1 VGSWKIYRIYALFI
15 IIYLYLIPQKTFQ
28 KQLKDAFQ
36 TSKNHHRLPSLAM
49 SAVAPQV
56 PLVAPEAAPE
66 ASVQHAA
73 VAAMA
78 RARAEAEAA
87 EAEAESTPQGPGPTS
102 FPGDSR
108 S

>member
-1 VGSWKIYRIYALFI
+1 
-15 IIYLYLIPQKTFQ
+15 
-28 KQLKDAFQ
+28 
-36 TSKNHHRLPSLAM
+36 M

-78 RARAEAEAA
+78 RAQAEAA